1 MLPTPWLARAA
12 TRLADL
18 LAALRRRMIP
28 RHYAALD
35 IGTMSWVAHSLSA
48 FCELG
53 VADALAGGPQTP
65 AQLSA
70 SGFGDEQLLARL
82 LRSLCAYDVVRF
94 RPGGRFELGRTGK
107 ALTGADSIA
116 PMIRYANA
124 RWHTAAYSH
133 LAQAVRAGQPAF
145 NLVNGESLFAFL
157 RRDPDAAQVFD
168 AAMQSV
174 SPLYAQPFAHS
185 YDFSR
190 FESVVDVGGGTGAL
204 LAAIGARYPLVRL
217 TVFEIPSV
225 CARGSSNERIRF
237 VEGDMFA
244 NPPPAADAYIL
255 SHVLHDWDD
264 VSCRA
269 ILRNVRSAMEPRCRL
284 LINELVAPPPNNR
297 WSPDRVSDLE
307 MMAVLTGKERTR
319 EEFEALLSSCGLRLN
334 RLIATQAPE
343 AVIEC
348 VPDGIPAPS
357 AGL

>member
-70 SGFGDEQLLARL
+70 SGFRGRAIACAAAAFTLRL
-82 LRSLCAYDVVRF
+82 RCRAFPSGRPLR
-94 RPGGRFELGRTGK
+94 LGRTGK